1 MSIVLTTT
9 LTVTVATGTN
19 VYGTGNKFYIDGVV
33 SPTLTLFEGN
43 TYKFDQSDGT
53 KGPHPLRFSITP
65 NGTWGGGVE
74 YTTGV
79 TTNGAPGNPG
89 AYTQIV
95 VAAGA
100 PTLHYYCTAHSGMG
114 GQANTPT

>member
-1 MSIVLTTT
+1 M
-9 LTVTVATGTN
+9 
-19 VYGTGNKFYIDGVV
+19 YGTGNKFYIDGVV

-53 KGPHPLRFSITP
+53 NGPHPLRFSTTP